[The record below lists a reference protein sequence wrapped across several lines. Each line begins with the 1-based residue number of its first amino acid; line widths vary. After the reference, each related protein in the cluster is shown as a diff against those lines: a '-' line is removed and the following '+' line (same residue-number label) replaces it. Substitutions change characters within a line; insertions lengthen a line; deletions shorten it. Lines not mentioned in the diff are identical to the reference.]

1 MPDDADDVLDPDD
14 LDITSD
20 ERVEQLD
27 EARFVISSGGRPN
40 VSDDAAPSDVAERSS
55 AGDDDS
61 DDGSSDADGSSDDD
75 VDDAAVSRWLATSF
89 AENGFSHGFD
99 ATVKVDGSVSRHR
112 MVSNDV
118 TATFETLVLWY
129 VRQVSGTTPPEE
141 TLGLLLASSD
151 FTTRFP
157 PQTLQH
163 LLEAYDLSAEDSIAD
178 LVAAVDEAGG
188 FDVD

>member
-1 MPDDADDVLDPDD
+1 MPDDADDALDPDD

-20 ERVEQLD
+20 ERVERLD
-27 EARFVISSGGRPN
+27 DDRFVISSGGRPN
-40 VSDDAAPSDVAERSS
+40 VSADATPSGHAERSS
-55 AGDDDS
+55 
-61 DDGSSDADGSSDDD
+61 DADDATDESDGADAS

-99 ATVKVDGSVSRHR
+99 ATVKVDGAVSRHR

-163 LLEAYDLSAEDSIAD
+163 LLEAYDLSPEDSIAD